1 MKTRSEA
8 IMRISIAGFLSFLA
22 TLSATELLLYLFWL
36 AGNPEPTYQL
46 VTGIVSGCVGLFL
59 GGWITTRVMESEE
72 VWFSAINGLL
82 VGGASSYF
90 LIGFQPLLII
100 LVALSFIFSGL
111 GGYFAIQRKMNKET
125 QEV

>member
-8 IMRISIAGFLSFLA
+8 IMRISIAGFLSFLG
-22 TLSATELLLYLFWL
+22 TLTVTEVLVYIFWL
-36 AGNPEPTYQL
+36 AGNPDPTYQL
-46 VTGIVSGCVGLFL
+46 ITGIVSGCVGLFL

-90 LIGFQPLLII
+90 LLGLQPLLII

-111 GGYFAIQRKMNKET
+111 GGYFSIQRRLTKEINAA
-125 QEV
+125 